1 MKTTRLLKKRLLLA
15 ALAVAAPWAGA
26 QTMSNLQL
34 SSSSIHPGEA
44 VSIAVD
50 VDFSTA
56 NPPLC
61 ALEVHY
67 GDGSSEQRRVE
78 ARELN
83 NGRLILQHSYQN
95 AGTYVLRVE
104 GKTMFRGFK
113 TAMACHGASLERTL
127 TVGSTNKAA
136 AQAEG
141 RVKPRQPAR
150 KRAQT
155 SRQEAEAAPPSRQ
168 RVEPIA
174 PMPAS
179 KPEPAK
185 KKPVIKPF

>member
-34 SSSSIHPGEA
+34 SSSSIHPGES
-44 VSIAVD
+44 VSIGLD
-50 VDFSTA
+50 IDFSTA
-56 NPPLC
+56 KPPLC
-61 ALEVHY
+61 ALEIRY

-78 ARELN
+78 ARDLN

-113 TAMACHGASLERTL
+113 TAMACLGASLERTVIVAN
-127 TVGSTNKAA
+127 TKAA
-136 AQAEG
+136 APAAG
-141 RVKPRQPAR
+141 KVKPSHPTR
-150 KRAQT
+150 KRVQA
-155 SRQEAEAAPPSRQ
+155 SRQEAETAAPSRQ

-179 KPEPAK
+179 KPAPAK

>member
-34 SSSSIHPGEA
+34 SSSSIHPGES
-44 VSIAVD
+44 VSIGLD
-50 VDFSTA
+50 IDFSTA
-56 NPPLC
+56 KPPLC
-61 ALEVHY
+61 ALEIRY

-78 ARELN
+78 ARDLN

-113 TAMACHGASLERTL
+113 TAMACLGASLERTV
-127 TVGSTNKAA
+127 TVANTKAA
-136 AQAEG
+136 APAAG
-141 RVKPRQPAR
+141 KVKPNQPTR
-150 KRAQT
+150 KRAQA
-155 SRQEAEAAPPSRQ
+155 SRQEAETAAPSRQ

-179 KPEPAK
+179 KPAPAK